1 MIHSPPVGNCHG
13 PTDWALPD
21 SRRDRFSGG
30 QGTVYRAFDP
40 DTGQIVALKVL
51 HRFLSSDSDYV
62 ERFRREAS
70 LASSIDHPNVVKI
83 FEVGQDGDQHFMALE
98 FLPESLARLVEGGG
112 QMRLDRA
119 TEFGIQIADGL
130 AEAHALGIVHRDIK
144 PQNIL
149 IGADGVAKVTD
160 FGIARS
166 DVMTSMTATGAVMG
180 SPHYMSP
187 EQSRG
192 EDVDRRSDVY
202 SLGCMLY
209 QMVTGELPF
218 KGITP
223 LAVIRQQI
231 DAEPTPVRELRADLP
246 RDWSPWSNEQWPRT
260 PETGSRACPTCLRP
274 FAMALPEVEA
284 KPRARGRPRVE
295 ATVAPPVTPTQPAER
310 PSVTWMEN
318 WANVWQRTHRR
329 RWAWVGTFLSVA
341 LALTI
346 AGVRL
351 GAFDQVGEFIGVSSP
366 ATPEVAVLTSTPPD
380 QVILVPA
387 PAGQVVTSVPVVV
400 VVAAAKSTRLGS
412 PEGQITIDI
421 GVGAVRDD
429 VTSHLPARDDR
440 PDSPTAL
447 GVRGL

>member
-1 MIHSPPVGNCHG
+1 MDQQIG
-13 PTDWALPD
+13 PYQILEEIA
-21 SRRDRFSGG
+21 SGG

-274 FAMALPEVEA
+274 FAMPC
-284 KPRARGRPRVE
+284 
-295 ATVAPPVTPTQPAER
+295 
-310 PSVTWMEN
+310 
-318 WANVWQRTHRR
+318 RR
-329 RWAWVGTFLSVA
+329 
-341 LALTI
+341 
-346 AGVRL
+346 
-351 GAFDQVGEFIGVSSP
+351 
-366 ATPEVAVLTSTPPD
+366 
-380 QVILVPA
+380 
-387 PAGQVVTSVPVVV
+387 
-400 VVAAAKSTRLGS
+400 
-412 PEGQITIDI
+412 
-421 GVGAVRDD
+421 
-429 VTSHLPARDDR
+429 
-440 PDSPTAL
+440 
-447 GVRGL
+447 